1 MRRENLPGFRHAFTL
16 IELLVVIAIIAILVG
31 LLLPAV
37 QSARESARRIQCINN
52 LKQLGIAMHNY
63 HESCDVFPP
72 GYISNTLN
80 NLIDGQE
87 IGPGWG
93 WGTLILSEIEQRMLH
108 NEINFNLPIPDPAS
122 LTSRAR
128 SLSVFRCPSSVG
140 GQGPVVLEDSSGN
153 VVVNDLSPGQYIA
166 SAGQLE
172 VEEFPAQNNGVFY
185 RNSRNGF
192 RDILDGTS
200 MTLMVGERS
209 RNVADAT
216 WVGAVPSAVAC
227 NNPSWRVQDCE
238 TANVLILA
246 HTGPSP
252 DENWVDVPNNPSA
265 GVDDY
270 WSLHPGGCNFLF
282 CDGSVRFV
290 KATINPTVFSGL
302 ATCAGGEVISS
313 DAL

>member
-1 MRRENLPGFRHAFTL
+1 MRPETVSGTRHAFTL
-16 IELLVVIAIIAILVG
+16 IELLVVIAIISVLVG

-37 QSARESARRIQCINN
+37 QAAREAARRVQCTNN
-52 LKQLGIAMHNY
+52 LKQIAIALHNY
-63 HESCDVFPP
+63 HETCNVFPP
-72 GYISNTLN
+72 GYISATQN
-80 NLIDGQE
+80 NQVDGQE

-93 WGTLILSEIEQRMLH
+93 WAAMFLGQIEQTMLY
-108 NEINFNLPIPDPAS
+108 NGINFSFTISNPIS
-122 LTSRAR
+122 LTSRSI
-128 SLSVFRCPSSVG
+128 SLVTFQCPSSVG
-140 GQGPVVLEDSSGN
+140 PTGPIVLKDASGN
-153 VVVNDLSPGQYIA
+153 VVVNDLAPSQYIA

-172 VEEFPAQNNGVFY
+172 VEEFPYQNNGVFY

-192 RDILDGTS
+192 KDIVDGTS
-200 MTLMVGERS
+200 TTLMVGERS

-216 WVGAVPSAVAC
+216 WVGAVPFAIAC
-227 NNPSWRVQDCE
+227 NNPTWKVQDCE
-238 TANVLILA
+238 TANVLVLA

-252 DENWVDVPNNPSA
+252 DESWVDVPNNPSA

-290 KATINPTVFSGL
+290 KSTINPTVFSYL
-302 ATCAGGEVISS
+302 ATRSGGEVISS